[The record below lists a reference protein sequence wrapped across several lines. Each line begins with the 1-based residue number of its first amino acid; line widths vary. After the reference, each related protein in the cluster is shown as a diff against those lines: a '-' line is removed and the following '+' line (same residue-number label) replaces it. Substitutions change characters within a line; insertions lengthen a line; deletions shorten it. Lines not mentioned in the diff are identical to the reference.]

1 MAAPGCLFRVSYRH
15 PLILLFLVFF
25 LPFLTSSSSLSLS
38 LFSSSHLLPL
48 LLILLLIF
56 FLRHSIL
63 EQSPR
68 IINNTTSHPRSR
80 TGSSLVPLFL
90 LIPDWTRIRFQQ
102 IQHIGC
108 AFLCFF
114 LYSLLYIL
122 LAFTFY
128 FFFPFFSLS
137 SPERRSLQL
146 SDIPVSRL
154 PACRSKL
161 SVRLPK
167 ASFVIELTNNLP
179 GMLADLLLCYYQ
191 TPCLLKV

>member
-15 PLILLFLVFF
+15 PLVLLFLVFF

-38 LFSSSHLLPL
+38 LFSSSHLLPF
-48 LLILLLIF
+48 LLILLIIF

-68 IINNTTSHPRSR
+68 LINNTTSHPRSR

-122 LAFTFY
+122 LAFAFY
-128 FFFPFFSLS
+128 FLFFLFFVFSRKKKS
-137 SPERRSLQL
+137 AVIRH
-146 SDIPVSRL
+146 PVSRL

-167 ASFVIELTNNLP
+167 ASSL
-179 GMLADLLLCYYQ
+179 
-191 TPCLLKV
+191 

>member
-15 PLILLFLVFF
+15 WFFFFLFFFLSSLFCLFSLLLLLL
-25 LPFLTSSSSLSLS
+25 LPFLSDSSY
-38 LFSSSHLLPL
+38 LPS
-48 LLILLLIF
+48 ILLLLLLF
-56 FLRHSIL
+56 SFSS
-63 EQSPR
+63 EFPGASQSPR
-68 IINNTTSHPRSR
+68 IINNTPSHPRSR

-128 FFFPFFSLS
+128 FFFLSFLCLLQREEVCSYPTSLC
-137 SPERRSLQL
+137 PGYQ
-146 SDIPVSRL
+146 PVG
-154 PACRSKL
+154 PNCRS
-161 SVRLPK
+161 
-167 ASFVIELTNNLP
+167 
-179 GMLADLLLCYYQ
+179 D
-191 TPCLLKV
+191 CLKHPSL

>member
-15 PLILLFLVFF
+15 PLVLLFLVFF
-25 LPFLTSSSSLSLS
+25 LPFLTSSSSSLFFS
-38 LFSSSHLLPL
+38 LFLFSPTPFSSSSSSFYF
-48 LLILLLIF
+48 IF
-56 FLRHSIL
+56 FLRQSIL

-68 IINNTTSHPRSR
+68 IINNTTSRPRSR

-114 LYSLLYIL
+114 LYSLLYIP
-122 LAFTFY
+122 LAFAFY
-128 FFFPFFSLS
+128 FSFFSLS

-167 ASFVIELTNNLP
+167 AS
-179 GMLADLLLCYYQ
+179 LL
-191 TPCLLKV
+191 

>member
-128 FFFPFFSLS
+128 FFFFLSFLCLLQREEVCSYPTSLC
-137 SPERRSLQL
+137 PGYQ
-146 SDIPVSRL
+146 PVG
-154 PACRSKL
+154 PNCRS
-161 SVRLPK
+161 
-167 ASFVIELTNNLP
+167 
-179 GMLADLLLCYYQ
+179 D
-191 TPCLLKV
+191 CLKHPSL